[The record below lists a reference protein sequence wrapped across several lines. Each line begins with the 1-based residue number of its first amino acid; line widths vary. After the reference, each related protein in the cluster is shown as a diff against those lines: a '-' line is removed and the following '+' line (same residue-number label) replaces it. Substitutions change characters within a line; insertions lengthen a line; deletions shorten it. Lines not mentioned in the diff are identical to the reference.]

1 MLHRGKPDRKSE
13 IRTSDFAPQQLFEFH
28 KLAGIP
34 MDKFKERVE
43 VAKAKR
49 VPKNGSLYL

>member
-1 MLHRGKPDRKSE
+1 MPQVEKPNRESKT
-13 IRTSDFAPQQLFEFH
+13 RTSDIAPQRLPEFR
-28 KLAGIP
+28 KLEEIP
-34 MDKFKERVE
+34 IDKFKECIE